1 MALATKGSY
10 HKPHVVRRIRDK
22 STGQLLDVPVE
33 TRALNISSK
42 TFDII
47 QEGMYRCVNMPGGT
61 GNAAKVSGVVVAGKT
76 GTAQNPHGKGHAWFI
91 GFAPLDHPKI
101 AICVLAENAGFGG
114 VVAAPIAG
122 MCIEQYIYGE
132 LIRNKPQVKNAPH
145 APARVDTTV
154 ND

>member
-1 MALATKGSY
+1 
-10 HKPHVVRRIRDK
+10 
-22 STGQLLDVPVE
+22 VE

-42 TFDII
+42 TFEII
-47 QEGMYRCVNMPGGT
+47 QEGMYRCVNVGGGT
-61 GNAAKVSGVVVAGKT
+61 GGAAKVSGVVVAGKT
-76 GTAQNPHGKGHAWFI
+76 GTAENPHGKGHAWFI

-122 MCIEQYIYGE
+122 MCIEKYLYGE
-132 LIRNKPQVKNAPH
+132 LIRTKPQAKTPSPYQVK
-145 APARVDTTV
+145 VDSTI